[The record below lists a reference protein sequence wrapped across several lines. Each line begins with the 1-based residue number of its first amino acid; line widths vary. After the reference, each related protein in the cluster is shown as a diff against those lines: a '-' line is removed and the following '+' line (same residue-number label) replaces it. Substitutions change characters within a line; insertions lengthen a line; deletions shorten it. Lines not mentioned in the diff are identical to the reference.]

1 MDRSAE
7 VIVVGGGI
15 IGCSITAELARSGT
29 RVLLLERHEIASAA
43 SGRNHGLI
51 FYPQTEVTGPLYRA
65 SHEMYRR
72 LRDATEIDIALGDA
86 PAGFIILVSH
96 ESEWAA
102 AETEARA
109 SALGGVE
116 IERLDRAQL
125 ADAEP
130 NVAEGHLGGW
140 FIGDGYVLDPAA
152 LTLATALEAAALGS
166 EVKTHTDVK
175 QILIRKGR
183 VRGIATDKGIFEA
196 DVVVDAAGPWASKL
210 ARSAGL
216 DLALQGARGW
226 LLLTQAVEP
235 LAHHLLES
243 SGWHLMAGE
252 PGPLAVTVGGFATED
267 EPRAPDVGLLIQ
279 QNSTGH
285 VLLGGS
291 RISSTRE
298 DPEGFEVTREIARRA
313 VGAIPALS
321 EVPITAVWSGVRP
334 MSFDGYPLIGWMPEI
349 EGLFVASGHGGQGM
363 ILGGGTG
370 RLSAQLIRREEPFVD
385 PTAFDPGRFSLKP
398 T

>member
-15 IGCSITAELARSGT
+15 IGCSIAAELARAGT
-29 RVLLLERHEIASAA
+29 GVLLLERHEIASAA

-51 FYPQTEVTGPLYRA
+51 FYPQSEVTGPLYLA
-65 SHEMYRR
+65 SQEMYRR
-72 LRDATEIDIALGDA
+72 LRDVAELDVGLGDT
-86 PAGFIILVSH
+86 PAGFIILISH
-96 ESEWAA
+96 ESEWDA
-102 AETEARA
+102 AETEAQA

-116 IERLDRAQL
+116 IERLDSAQL
-125 ADAEP
+125 AEAEP
-130 NVAEGHLGGW
+130 NVAEDHLGGW
-140 FIGDGYVLDPAA
+140 FIGDGYVVDPAA
-152 LTLATALEAAALGS
+152 LTLATALEAAALGA

-175 QILIRKGR
+175 QIMTRKGR
-183 VRGIATDKGIFEA
+183 VKGVATDKGIFMA

-235 LAHHLLES
+235 LARHLLES

-267 EPRAPDVGLLIQ
+267 EPRAADVGLLIQ

-334 MSFDGYPLIGWMPEI
+334 MSSDGYPLIGWMPEI
-349 EGLFVASGHGGQGM
+349 EGMFVAGGHGGQGM

-370 RLSAQLIRREEPFVD
+370 RLSAQLIRGEEPFVD
-385 PTAFDPGRFSLKP
+385 PSVFNPGRFGLKR